1 MMNNNQSF
9 SVCFMFIF
17 LFFLK
22 VSFLKSNSRVPSG
35 FDRQNSRD
43 NSSNFSS
50 QQQLFDNNNSGS
62 YLGQQQQDYFPY
74 QSESNRYRDSTSP
87 SSSNQAS
94 SSSSMKVDN
103 FVFNVEGL
111 SSPMW
116 NCERVFNLL
125 CLYGNVLCVSNEL
138 NLRENVRNSFLFRW
152 SFWNRKKAAPWFKW
166 IIAKTFDNIWKIWM
180 QLSYSVK
187 HLLLCKLKLTK
198 RTIFWFEPFDWF

>member
-1 MMNNNQSF
+1 MCFRSWLKKIIIDYLILGYGRRRTLLCSPPRGGDRFGIDFDRIEMKSYFSSLESSMMNNNQSF

-138 NLRENVRNSFLFRW
+138 NLRENVRNSFLFR
-152 SFWNRKKAAPWFKW
+152 
-166 IIAKTFDNIWKIWM
+166 
-180 QLSYSVK
+180 
-187 HLLLCKLKLTK
+187 
-198 RTIFWFEPFDWF
+198 